1 LQIADFAEFT
11 AFAPHFMISIWVSL
25 AKSRASAMPLAF
37 VIADRD
43 QVIQADHQR
52 LVQAGYLAEC
62 QLGPAPDYRTRPAA
76 FKAYNQAYIE
86 LADKILARLN

>member
-1 LQIADFAEFT
+1 
-11 AFAPHFMISIWVSL
+11 
-25 AKSRASAMPLAF
+25 MPLAF

-62 QLGPAPDYRTRPAA
+62 QLGPAPDYRTCPAA

-86 LADKILARLN
+86 LADKILSRLN

>member
-1 LQIADFAEFT
+1 
-11 AFAPHFMISIWVSL
+11 
-25 AKSRASAMPLAF
+25 MPLLAW

-43 QVIQADHQR
+43 QVIVADRQR
-52 LVQAGYLAEC
+52 LAQAGHLAEC
-62 QLGPAPDYRTRPAA
+62 QLGPPPDYITCPAA